1 MNEQKN
7 AILFWRTLWKGAGLS
22 MGSWIQQFQ
31 CMGVR
36 SKKKRY
42 IWLTPNVNEFCFVIF
57 SDSQEWKVL
66 ATLGDQPSPR
76 VGATLSAVG
85 NTLYMIGGVNK
96 TEGWL
101 NKVHSFNIGECS
113 IWKKN
118 YSNSFGIANKL
129 LYLKWH
135 YSEMVKV

>member
-1 MNEQKN
+1 MNRKM
-7 AILFWRTLWKGAGLS
+7 LFCFGELCGKVQDCRWGHEFSSSSVWAAGARRRG
-22 MGSWIQQFQ
+22 
-31 CMGVR
+31 
-36 SKKKRY
+36 Y
-42 IWLTPNVNEFCFVIF
+42 IWFTPNVNEFCFVIF

-113 IWKKN
+113 I
-118 YSNSFGIANKL
+118 
-129 LYLKWH
+129 
-135 YSEMVKV
+135 